1 MLVRNTGRPRSRRP
15 GTVLVE
21 SAFVYPVLFI
31 LLMMIVLGGMAA
43 FRYQL
48 VAHMAREG
56 SRWAACHGA
65 QYALENSTTAATPQD
80 VYSNAIAP
88 QAGGIR
94 DSDLTYSVTWDT
106 DKKQY
111 HTVISNGKV
120 VNVANTVTVTV
131 SSEFDTVVFGRLSV
145 SSTSVSTIFY

>member
-1 MLVRNTGRPRSRRP
+1 VLIRTTGRPRSRRT

-21 SAFVYPVLFI
+21 SAFVYPVLFL
-31 LLMMIVLGGMAA
+31 LLMIVVLGAVAA

-56 SRWAACHGA
+56 SRWAACHGQ
-65 QYALENSTTAATPQD
+65 QYALENGTTAATAQD
-80 VYSNAIAP
+80 VYTNAIAP

-94 DSDLTYSVTWDT
+94 SRDLTYSVTWDT

-111 HTVISNGKV
+111 HTAISNGKV

-131 SSEFDTVVFGRLSV
+131 SSEFDTVVFGRLTV

>member
-1 MLVRNTGRPRSRRP
+1 MLIRQTGRPRGRP

-21 SAFVYPVLFI
+21 SAFVYPVLFF
-31 LLMMIVLGGMAA
+31 LLMMIVLGAMMA

-56 SRWAACHGA
+56 SRWAACHGQ
-65 QYALENSTTAATPQD
+65 QYAVENSATAATDQD
-80 VYSNAIAP
+80 IYDNAIAP
-88 QAGGIR
+88 QAGGIQ
-94 DSDLTYSVTWDT
+94 SKDLSYTVAWDT

-111 HTVISNGKV
+111 HTTV
-120 VNVANTVTVTV
+120 VNGNAVKVANTVAVTV
-131 SSEFDTVVFGRLSV
+131 ACQWDTVVFGSVTV